1 MGLETPPMKLRT
13 NWVLLAIIVVLLGY
27 IGVSEW
33 RSRQRSQA
41 EGETLGRFD
50 PHKVD
55 EVRFTVGGETA
66 TVVREADGRWR
77 LTHPFQAEADGP
89 TILSLLTNL
98 KELQVLRVITA
109 PDNLEQ
115 YGLTQPRIITLR
127 EHGSPFSTHHTYHL
141 GEISPVHYVC
151 PLDYW
156 IYAQRQGEQHV
167 LVVEGYQ
174 LNQLMPRTPGDL
186 RNRNLLSFNPHTIRK
201 VEVTVA
207 DTTYTAV
214 QISEGWMQE
223 GHGERAPF
231 TYMRQVLFT
240 LANLRAVPAEGQ
252 NNADPAV
259 LGLDQPVA
267 RVTLYTDRPEPVE
280 MMRFGKRHAV
290 QGAVYVRR
298 ESTRAVY
305 LVSSDILDELRRP
318 TLSSTSLTQP
328 R

>member
-1 MGLETPPMKLRT
+1 VGLEASPMKLRT

-50 PHKVD
+50 PDKVD
-55 EVRFTVGGETA
+55 EVRFSVGGETA
-66 TVVREADGRWR
+66 TVVREADGRWS

-89 TILSLLTNL
+89 TILSLLITL
-98 KELQVLRVITA
+98 KELQVLRVIAT

-115 YGLTQPRIITLR
+115 YGLTQPRSITVR

-156 IYAQRQGEQHV
+156 SYAQRQGEQRV

-174 LNQLMPRTPGDL
+174 LNQLMPRTPDDL
-186 RNRNLLSFNPHTIRK
+186 RNRNLLSFNPHAIRK
-201 VEVTVA
+201 VEVSVA

-214 QISEGWMQE
+214 QTSEGWIQE
-223 GHGERAPF
+223 GHGARSPF
-231 TYMRQVLFT
+231 AYMRQVLFT

-252 NNADPAV
+252 DNVDPAV

-280 MMRFGKRHAV
+280 AMRFSKRHTG
-290 QGAVYVRR
+290 QGVVYVRR

-305 LVSSDILDELRRP
+305 LVSSAILDELRQP
-318 TLSSTSLTQP
+318 TLARQSP
-328 R
+328 RAQ

>member
-1 MGLETPPMKLRT
+1 MKLRI

-27 IGVSEW
+27 IGISEW

-50 PHKVD
+50 LHKVD

-66 TVVREADGRWR
+66 TVVREVDGRWR

-89 TILSLLTNL
+89 TILSILSNL
-98 KELQVLRVITA
+98 QELQVLRVIA
-109 PDNLEQ
+109 EPDNLEQ
-115 YGLTQPRIITLR
+115 YGLTQPRIIALR
-127 EHGSPFSTHHTYHL
+127 VHGSPFSTYHIYHL

-156 IYAQRQGEQHV
+156 IYAQRQGEQRV

-174 LNQLMPRTPGDL
+174 LNQLMPRTPDDL
-186 RNRNLLSFNPHTIRK
+186 RNRNLLSFNPHAIRK

-207 DTTYTAV
+207 DMTYAAV
-214 QISEGWMQE
+214 QTSEGWMQE
-223 GHGERAPF
+223 GHGERSPF

-252 NNADPAV
+252 DNADLAL

-280 MMRFGKRHAV
+280 MMRFSKRHAV

-305 LVSSDILDELRRP
+305 LVSSAILDALRQP
-318 TLSSTSLTQP
+318 TLARQNP
-328 R
+328 RAQ

>member
-1 MGLETPPMKLRT
+1 MKLRT
-13 NWVLLAIIVVLLGY
+13 NWVLLAIIAVLLSY

-33 RSRQRSQA
+33 RSHQRPQT
-41 EGETLGRFD
+41 EGETLGGFD
-50 PHKVD
+50 PYQVD
-55 EVRFTVGGETA
+55 EVRFTVSGETA
-66 TVVREADGRWR
+66 TVVRQADGRWN

-89 TILSLLTNL
+89 TILSILTNL
-98 KELQVLRVITA
+98 KELQVLRMITA

-156 IYAQRQGEQHV
+156 IYAQRQGEQRV

-174 LNQLMPRTPGDL
+174 LNQLMPRTPDDL
-186 RNRNLLSFNPHTIRK
+186 RNRNLLSFNLHDIRK
-201 VEVTVA
+201 VEVSVA

-214 QISEGWMQE
+214 KTSEGWMQE
-223 GHGERAPF
+223 GHGERSPF
-231 TYMRQVLFT
+231 AYMRQVLFT
-240 LANLRAVPAEGQ
+240 LANLRAAPAEGQ
-252 NNADPAV
+252 DNADLAL

-280 MMRFGKRHAV
+280 AMRFGKRHAG

-305 LVSSDILDELRRP
+305 LVSSDILDELRQP
-318 TLSSTSLTQP
+318 TLAQQSP
-328 R
+328 RAR

>member
-1 MGLETPPMKLRT
+1 VGLETPSMKLRT
-13 NWVLLAIIVVLLGY
+13 NWVLLTIIVVLLGY

-33 RSRQRSQA
+33 RSRQRFQA

-66 TVVREADGRWR
+66 AVVREVDGRWR

-98 KELQVLRVITA
+98 KELQVLRVIAA

-127 EHGSPFSTHHTYHL
+127 EHGPHFSTHYTYHL
-141 GEISPVHYVC
+141 GELSPVHYVC

-156 IYAQRQGEQHV
+156 IYAQRQGEQRV

-214 QISEGWMQE
+214 QTSEGWMQE
-223 GHGERAPF
+223 GHGERSPF

-252 NNADPAV
+252 DNADPAV

-280 MMRFGKRHAV
+280 AMRFGKRHAV
-290 QGAVYVRR
+290 QGMVYVQRA
-298 ESTRAVY
+298 STRAVY
-305 LVSSDILDELRRP
+305 LVSSDILDALRQP
-318 TLSSTSLTQP
+318 TLSRESP
-328 R
+328 RAQ

>member
-1 MGLETPPMKLRT
+1 VGLETPPMKLRT
-13 NWVLLAIIVVLLGY
+13 NWVLLAIIVVLLSY

-41 EGETLGRFD
+41 ESETLGRFD
-50 PHKVD
+50 LHKVD
-55 EVRFTVGGETA
+55 EVRFTMGGETA
-66 TVVREADGRWR
+66 TVVRQADGRWH
-77 LTHPFQAEADGP
+77 LTQPFQAEADGP
-89 TILSLLTNL
+89 TIISLLTNL
-98 KELQVLRVITA
+98 KELQVLRVIAA
-109 PDNLEQ
+109 PENLEQ
-115 YGLTQPRIITLR
+115 YGLTQPRIIALR

-156 IYAQRQGEQHV
+156 IYAQRQGEEGV

-174 LNQLMPRTPGDL
+174 LNQLMPRTPDDL
-186 RNRNLLSFNPHTIRK
+186 RNRNLLSFNPHAIRK

-214 QISEGWMQE
+214 QTSEGWMRE
-223 GHGERAPF
+223 GHGERSPF

-252 NNADPAV
+252 DNADPAL

-280 MMRFGKRHAV
+280 AMRFGKRHAV
-290 QGAVYVRR
+290 QGTIYVRR

-305 LVSSDILDELRRP
+305 LVSSAILDELRQP
-318 TLSSTSLTQP
+318 TLAQKSPQAQ
-328 R
+328 